1 MGLEGRRY
9 DLIIRGGRVLDPAQG
24 IDGIRGVAIAA
35 GKVEAVEAS
44 IAPGSGTRVVDA
56 TGRLVTPGLIDLH
69 AHLYY
74 GATYL
79 GIEPDAVCG
88 PTGVTTVVDAGSAGA
103 NTFAGLRHFVVERSR
118 TRVLPF
124 LHVSSIGLA
133 TDLECRN
140 LELVDV
146 EKAVRC
152 VEANRDLIGGIKVRA
167 NKMGVGDQSVFPVHL
182 ARDVADVTGLPL
194 MVDMYYP
201 PPSVEQVF
209 PLLRPGDIST
219 HMYKGFHGGL
229 LRDGNTVVREGA
241 LAARDRGVLFD
252 LGHGAGS
259 FAWEVARPAFDLG
272 FRPDTVSTDLHEGS
286 VKLPDVNMPD
296 CMAKMMAL
304 GASLEEVVRWSTAN
318 SAAALRRP
326 DLGTLVVGGAAD
338 VTVLDVTEG
347 EFTYYDVAGKP
358 YAGRHHLRAVLT
370 VCRGVITYEAD
381 AEGETPEGR
390 AM

>member
-24 IDGIRGVAIAA
+24 IDGIRDVAIAA

-201 PPSVEQVF
+201 PPAWSRCSRCCGRATSQPTCTRASTVGCCATATPSSGRGRWRRAIVASSSTSATA
-209 PLLRPGDIST
+209 PAASPG
-219 HMYKGFHGGL
+219 
-229 LRDGNTVVREGA
+229 RW
-241 LAARDRGVLFD
+241 RDR
-252 LGHGAGS
+252 
-259 FAWEVARPAFDLG
+259 P
-272 FRPDTVSTDLHEGS
+272 STW
-286 VKLPDVNMPD
+286 
-296 CMAKMMAL
+296 
-304 GASLEEVVRWSTAN
+304 ASGRTPSPPTCTK
-318 SAAALRRP
+318 AA
-326 DLGTLVVGGAAD
+326 
-338 VTVLDVTEG
+338 
-347 EFTYYDVAGKP
+347 
-358 YAGRHHLRAVLT
+358 
-370 VCRGVITYEAD
+370 
-381 AEGETPEGR
+381 
-390 AM
+390 

>member
-1 MGLEGRRY
+1 MKPADDGY
-9 DLIIRGGRVLDPAQG
+9 DLIIKGGRVLDPAGG
-24 IDGIRGVAIAA
+24 IDGILDVAVAGGKIAA
-35 GKVEAVEAS
+35 VENRIPAGRGA
-44 IAPGSGTRVVDA
+44 RVVDA

-88 PTGVTTVVDAGSAGA
+88 RTGVTTVVDAGSAGA
-103 NTFAGLRHFVVERSR
+103 NTFAGLRHFVIERSK

-146 EKAVRC
+146 EKAVEC

-167 NKMGVGDQSVFPVHL
+167 NKMGVGDQSIFPVYL

-229 LRDGNTVVREGA
+229 LRDGNTAVRSGA
-241 LAARDRGVLFD
+241 LAARERGVRFD
-252 LGHGAGS
+252 VGHGAGS
-259 FAWEVARPAFDLG
+259 FSWEVARPAFDLG
-272 FRPDTVSTDLHEGS
+272 FRPDTISTDLHQGS
-286 VKLPDVNMPD
+286 VAMPDVNMPD

-304 GASLEEVVRWSTAN
+304 GATLEEVVRWSTAN
-318 SAAALRRP
+318 SAAVLRRP
-326 DLGTLVVGGAAD
+326 DLGTLTVGGPAD
-338 VTVLDVTEG
+338 VTVMDLTEG
-347 EFTYYDVAGKP
+347 EFEYFDVAAKP
-358 YAGRHHLRAVLT
+358 LRGRRRLRAILT
-370 VCRGVITYEAD
+370 VCRGVITYEARG
-381 AEGETPEGR
+381 AAT
-390 AM
+390 